1 MKEMKNPSIILLLFM
16 LFTSCCGSKVVSYL
30 KNCDRI
36 RVENEETY
44 CLVSIKDLKN
54 NIPKKDKVYY
64 MGTDIDYHYFKYHY
78 RTTFFSYD
86 KTAKWAVMGFKI
98 PITEE
103 YHPKNSREFK
113 LTNTCDDAYIVLVD
127 EL

>member
-1 MKEMKNPSIILLLFM
+1 MKEMKNTSIIVLLFM
-16 LFTSCCGSKVVSYL
+16 LLTSCCESRVISYL

-36 RVENEETY
+36 RVEKEETY
-44 CLVSIKDLKN
+44 CLVSIKHLKN

-64 MGTDIDYHYFKYHY
+64 MGADCDYHYFKYHY

-98 PITEE
+98 LIIE

-113 LTNTCDDAYIVLVD
+113 LTNTCDEAYIVLVD